1 MFNARRY
8 GMHEKRQAG
17 AQKFEYSMFFMDAA
31 SLEYLKKSEGWELGV
46 GPSIV
51 FVDAGLARTL
61 STSTAK
67 EGLSLHFQ
75 PEDTDGGTGTSGNQS
90 LQDQSLMD
98 PPCSRQPIITK
109 RMEMTS

>member
-1 MFNARRY
+1 
-8 GMHEKRQAG
+8 
-17 AQKFEYSMFFMDAA
+17 MFFMDAA

-67 EGLSLHFQ
+67 EGIYAFTFSQKRLMAGLGLQ
-75 PEDTDGGTGTSGNQS
+75 GTKVSKIN
-90 LQDQSLMD
+90 
-98 PPCSRQPIITK
+98 P
-109 RMEMTS
+109 